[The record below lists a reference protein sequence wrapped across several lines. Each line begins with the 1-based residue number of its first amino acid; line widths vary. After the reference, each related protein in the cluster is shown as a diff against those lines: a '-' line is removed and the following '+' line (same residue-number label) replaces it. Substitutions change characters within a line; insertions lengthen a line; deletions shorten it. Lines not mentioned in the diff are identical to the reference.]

1 MRIRQAVNTEGP
13 HKHINIHRAFQIHYA
28 FKFINLFLGFFF
40 QILVVKTLPPS
51 GYATYAIFL
60 AILLTMERLLSFGI
74 DRTLLR
80 YVPSLTADGDYQ
92 GLAALLKR
100 VALVRGGSILVALG
114 AIGLLATFARD
125 TLLMGEGMLTI
136 CAFAVWYAGY
146 AVTTDLEMLAQSWIV
161 HATTAIS
168 GTIDVLLRSACV
180 LLLAL
185 SGHEISGATVIAIS
199 AVTTF
204 VAVIIILLK
213 LIRLRPHISSLL
225 IATSEQRLPR
235 LSAKDAPLFAA
246 SIYASNIG
254 WLITS
259 PSVVRIFAKGGLDI
273 VTFSAF
279 SFVQGLCVSIQ
290 RAFPGLMI
298 LPSLEP
304 LFARFTMA
312 PARVFSS
319 LSLVFKLEL
328 VCFLAFSILTGLAG
342 REIIALVSRPEY
354 APYYYLLPLVML
366 ILLFQTIYRICEIVT
381 SAQLKHTVFLALWPV
396 SLLGVA
402 ALYLTADRWGLL
414 AVLFIPLTESAIRIG
429 IIMLA
434 HRRVETWRAIDPV
447 RSLQVGTAAGGSVL
461 FALLAR
467 YARPDFGN
475 LTLAVLATGLFFLT
489 VFVVRPLRKDEVAS
503 LSLTMPSS
511 LQSLSRAITRWAR

>member
-1 MRIRQAVNTEGP
+1 M
-13 HKHINIHRAFQIHYA
+13 
-28 FKFINLFLGFFF
+28 
-40 QILVVKTLPPS
+40 
-51 GYATYAIFL
+51 
-60 AILLTMERLLSFGI
+60 
-74 DRTLLR
+74 
-80 YVPSLTADGDYQ
+80 
-92 GLAALLKR
+92 
-100 VALVRGGSILVALG
+100 ALG

-279 SFVQGLCVSIQ
+279 SFVQGLCVSIK
-290 RAFPGLMI
+290 RAFPGSDD
-298 LPSLEP
+298 PPRVWEP

-312 PARVFSS
+312 PARMFSS

-366 ILLFQTIYRICEIVT
+366 ILLFQTIYRIT
-381 SAQLKHTVFLALWPV
+381 ARLLRAFSLSTPSSWRLAGIAAGGRS
-396 SLLGVA
+396 SLLDCRSLGPSRSPVH
-402 ALYLTADRWGLL
+402 
-414 AVLFIPLTESAIRIG
+414 S
-429 IIMLA
+429 A
-434 HRRVETWRAIDPV
+434 HRKCNPYRNYHACPSTRRDSGSNNPV

-489 VFVVRPLRKDEVAS
+489 VFVVRPLRKDEVTKF
-503 LSLTMPSS
+503 SLTMPSS
-511 LQSLSRAITRWAR
+511 LQSLSRAITRRAR